1 MNKQELAK
9 KVVEKMLANDPFSRW
24 LGIEVLEAAPGR
36 VVLQMQVRPEMLNG
50 FGVCHGGVTFSFAD
64 SALAFAS
71 NSHGKV
77 SLLLKASMSYPARVQ
92 AGDVLKA
99 VAEEE
104 TLSDKIGIYRIIVS
118 KSDGEKVGIFS
129 GTVYRTPK
137 DHFESEEK

>member
-1 MNKQELAK
+1 MDKKKLAK
-9 KVVEKMLANDPFSRW
+9 KIVDKMMAMDAFSQW
-24 LGIEVLEAAPGR
+24 LGINVREAAPGR
-36 VVLQMQVRPEMLNG
+36 VVLQMQVREDMLNG
-50 FGVCHGGVTFSFAD
+50 FGFCHGGVTFSFAD

-104 TLSDKIGIYRIIVS
+104 TLNDKIGIYRIIVS
-118 KSDGEKVGIFS
+118 KNDGEKVGIFS

-137 DHFESEEK
+137 DHFKSNP